1 MKAMTNRIQIQRYQ
15 MIVEAMI
22 NQRNI
27 GMDDKK
33 EISIFL
39 IPVVMPNG
47 PRKDGWSAGLYS

>member
-15 MIVEAMI
+15 TTVEAMI

-27 GMDDKK
+27 GMDEK
-33 EISIFL
+33 EKINIFL
-39 IPVVMPNG
+39 TPVVMPNG